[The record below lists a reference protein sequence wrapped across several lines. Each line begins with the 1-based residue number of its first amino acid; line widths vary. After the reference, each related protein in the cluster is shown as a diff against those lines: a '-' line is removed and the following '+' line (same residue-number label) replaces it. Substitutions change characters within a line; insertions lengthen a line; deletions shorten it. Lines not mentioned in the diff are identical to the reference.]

1 MVKRTLPR
9 ILAILAIGLLVGGI
23 ATLVSAHGGDTTLIH
38 SCVQKSNGGVRIV
51 GANDICKVNET
62 SLDWNIV
69 GPAGSPGPTGP
80 EGPMGPAGP
89 ARSSSIAR
97 TRPTIRRSPSC
108 ARIWPSTTPLLVSS
122 IRSSRRSRCSAGC
135 VIVPAGPV

>member
-1 MVKRTLPR
+1 MMEASLPHCRFNTTTSHLEDDMVKRTLPR

-89 ARSSSIAR
+89 QG
-97 TRPTIRRSPSC
+97 PM
-108 ARIWPSTTPLLVSS
+108 
-122 IRSSRRSRCSAGC
+122 G
-135 VIVPAGPV
+135 PAGASGLARPGFMRTTL